1 MRDLSIIFT
10 EAVIDWQN
18 AINDIVIQCFLD
30 LDRSISYGL
39 SVVIN
44 NS

>member
-18 AINDIVIQCFLD
+18 AINYKVIQCFLD
-30 LDRSISYGL
+30 IDSSISYGL

-44 NS
+44 S